1 MKCCPRFMAYAIL
14 AFLPLS
20 TLIAQPTISP
30 IQPVSKTENPVGG
43 STAGIAIPAAVR
55 NYSWSGPVVPEDWD
69 PVFGYIKPVEE
80 KVKQVS
86 AETTK
91 VARVLP
97 ITTALQDLAAEP
109 MLQSASWSFCAIDI
123 KTGDIVAQRDMQRA
137 LIPAS
142 SMKTLTTSTALGLYG
157 NDFVF
162 KTELQYDGQ
171 LSEGT
176 LNGNIYIKTYGDPL
190 LCSASPDAAMSYESF
205 AAMLA
210 RVIRDVGI
218 RVINGYIVAD
228 DLIFDQ
234 SITSKWQP
242 YSGLVSTTTYT
253 SQALETAAI
262 SDGEEG
268 ATTTTRT
275 KQVTS
280 VVSSNGEPSLQL
292 AGYFR
297 NNLTRSGIQV
307 NQPTVTQ
314 RALLSAGTASTA
326 QRFTMFTHNSAPLRY
341 IVKRTNERSSNVF
354 AEAILRSVAF
364 RQTGIAT
371 TYSGAKA
378 VREFWSS
385 KGLDLSSSN
394 IQDGS
399 GLSYNNYV
407 SPYTFARLMLLI
419 NKDPLIKDS
428 FYESLPLAGVS
439 GTLEKYFQGMSGY
452 GRIHAKTGTLTRILS
467 YTGYAP
473 LADGRTVAFSMVVNN
488 YSGTPY
494 NMRQKLTQAL
504 SRLVE

>member
-1 MKCCPRFMAYAIL
+1 MTFSLRSSIAIAL
-14 AFLPLS
+14 LLNSFSA
-20 TLIAQPTISP
+20 IAQPTITP
-30 IQPVSKTENPVGG
+30 IQPIAKDAKNAEPAATSNM
-43 STAGIAIPAAVR
+43 AIPAAVR
-55 NYSWSGPVVPEDWD
+55 NYSWSGPVVPPDWD
-69 PVFGYIKPVEE
+69 WQFGYLAPV
-80 KVKQVS
+80 KVEPKAPEVPKE
-86 AETTK
+86 AP
-91 VARVLP
+91 RNLR
-97 ITTALQDLAAEP
+97 ITDALQELAMEP

-123 KTGDIVAQRDMQRA
+123 KTGEVLAQRDMQRA

-142 SMKTLTTSTALGLYG
+142 SMKTITTSTALGLYG
-157 NDFVF
+157 KDFVF

-171 LSEGT
+171 LTEGT
-176 LNGNIYIKTYGDPL
+176 LNGNIYLKTYGDPL

-218 RVINGYIVAD
+218 RTINGYIVAD
-228 DLIFDQ
+228 DMIFDA

-242 YSGLVSTTTYT
+242 YSGLVSTSTVFTPT
-253 SQALETAAI
+253 ETAAI

-268 ATTTTRT
+268 ATTTKTT
-275 KQVTS
+275 QVTS
-280 VVSSNGEPSLQL
+280 VVSSGGEPALQL
-292 AGYFR
+292 AHYFR
-297 NNLTRSGIQV
+297 NNLTKSGIQITM
-307 NQPTVTQ
+307 PTVTQ
-314 RALLSAGTASTA
+314 RALLAANTASTA

-364 RQTGIAT
+364 REKGIAT
-371 TYSGAKA
+371 TYSGAQIA
-378 VREFWSS
+378 REYWTS
-385 KGLDLSSSN
+385 KGLDLSSSS

-399 GLSYNNYV
+399 GLSYSNYV
-407 SPYTFARLMLLI
+407 SPYTFAKMLILI
-419 NKDPLIKDS
+419 NKDPQIKDA

-439 GTLEKYFQGMSGY
+439 GTLEKYFHGMSGY
-452 GRIHAKTGTLTRILS
+452 GRIHAKTGTLTRVLS

-488 YSGTPY
+488 YSGAAY